1 MKSMKSEERV
11 RSLLSDQEP
20 PPFEIINPEGRSEL
34 VLLCDHASNRV
45 PFSLNGLG
53 LSDTLLASHIAWDP
67 GAAALAR
74 ALAARLD
81 AILILSNYSR
91 LVIDCNRPPGH
102 RDSIPESSDS
112 ISIPGNAGLDKEE
125 RHKRQAELFE
135 PYHSAIAQ
143 LLEKREGRPTQVVSI
158 HSFTPV
164 LAGISRPWSIG
175 VCYQASHLWA
185 KYWLVAL
192 RDRQI
197 EEVGDNEPYD
207 IDSTIDYTLPV
218 HCEANDIPCLM
229 LEVRQDKLEETQS
242 VQRWSELIAQC
253 WLSMT

>member
-1 MKSMKSEERV
+1 MKSEETV
-11 RSLLSDQEP
+11 SSLLSDEEP
-20 PPFEIINPEGRSEL
+20 PPFEIINPDGRSEL
-34 VLLCDHASNRV
+34 VLVCDHASNRV

-74 ALAARLD
+74 ALAVRLD
-81 AILILSNYSR
+81 ATLVLSNYSR
-91 LVIDCNRPPGH
+91 LVIDCNRPPSH
-102 RDSIPESSDS
+102 RDSIPVSSDHVL
-112 ISIPGNAGLDKEE
+112 IPGNAGLDKEE
-125 RHKRQAELFE
+125 SRKRQSELFE
-135 PYHSAIAQ
+135 PYHNAIAK
-143 LLEKREGRPTQVVSI
+143 LMEERAGRPTQVLSI

-164 LAGISRPWSIG
+164 LAGVSRPWSIG

-192 RDRQI
+192 RDRQS

-207 IDSTIDYTLPV
+207 IDSAIDYTLPV
-218 HCEANDIPCLM
+218 HCELNEIPCIM
-229 LEVRQDKLEETQS
+229 LEVRQDKLAQVQS

-253 WLSMT
+253 WLSMS